1 MHFNYASYAYVCVI
15 HIICVQYLAHIQ
27 VVHITGMISGNT
39 KTNNRLVGFYMS
51 YNFLSIYHCT
61 DILDV
66 FPRNGSTE
74 GGTQISIT
82 LNVPIFNNSDNVK
95 VLVGGES
102 IAL

>member
-1 MHFNYASYAYVCVI
+1 MP
-15 HIICVQYLAHIQ
+15 IIYILCVQYLAYIQ
-27 VVHITGMISGNT
+27 VVHITGMISGNE
-39 KTNNRLVGFYMS
+39 KANNRLVDFYMT
-51 YNFLSIYHCT
+51 LSIYHCT

-82 LNVPIFNNSDNVK
+82 LSVPIFNNTDNIK

-102 IAL
+102 ILLHFC

>member
-1 MHFNYASYAYVCVI
+1 MV
-15 HIICVQYLAHIQ
+15 
-27 VVHITGMISGNT
+27 TDKNT
-39 KTNNRLVGFYMS
+39 IDRWILNCTTSLTIF
-51 YNFLSIYHCT
+51 HCT

-82 LNVPIFNNSDNVK
+82 LNVPIFNNTDNIK

-102 IAL
+102 ISCVLAACCSCHN